1 MIGDLEL
8 LDNLRTLASP
18 IYVKLPDGIYRPV
31 TTIRNINFGDKNILK
46 DVLYIP
52 EFQNNLLLV
61 GKLVEETDFLAVCSR
76 RGFTF

>member
-8 LDNLRTLASP
+8 LDNLRTLASL
-18 IYVKLPDGIYRPV
+18 ICVKLPDGIYRPV
-31 TTIRNINFGDKNILK
+31 TTIRNINFGDKIILK

-61 GKLVEETDFLAVCSR
+61 GKLVEETDFLAVCS
-76 RGFTF
+76 

>member
-8 LDNLRTLASP
+8 LDNLRTLASL